1 MLLLRVAHG
10 ESLRHLFLFF
20 LHQVRVHLFLVLRT
34 GQDRYF
40 TLSSKTK
47 LRFPHPLKIC
57 QIIPSFVQSYLMTFS
72 LSETR
77 PSPNKVYLPPGAPIH
92 SLVFSPATLTLSD
105 STTAI
110 LASYL
115 VDFFCL
121 CAPSP
126 TIRQGKLCEVWA
138 FFPVLL
144 NTKSSTSGGIPAHS
158 RYSVNIS

>member
-20 LHQVRVHLFLVLRT
+20 LCQVRVHLFLVLRT

-47 LRFPHPLKIC
+47 LRFPNPLKIC
-57 QIIPSFVQSYLMTFS
+57 QIIPSFVQSYLMAFS

-77 PSPNKVYLPPGAPIH
+77 PSPNKVYLPRGAPIH
-92 SLVFSPATLTLSD
+92 SLLFSPATLTLSD
-105 STTAI
+105 STTAT

-115 VDFFCL
+115 VDFIVCL
-121 CAPSP
+121 PHP
-126 TIRQGKLCEVWA
+126 PLLGKASFVRCGL
-138 FFPVLL
+138 FFLFYLIL
-144 NTKSSTSGGIPAHS
+144 NPQHLEEYLHIVGTQ
-158 RYSVNIS
+158 